1 MRKVTT
7 TKKINKAITNNLV
20 KAEKIEVYY
29 KTSGKTEIIDT
40 NKFTEDFSVLCESD
54 VFADAIGWHYER
66 DIKESIS
73 SIQSKVSRIFN
84 DVWL

>member
-40 NKFTEDFSVLCESD
+40 NKFTEDFSVL
-54 VFADAIGWHYER
+54 
-66 DIKESIS
+66 
-73 SIQSKVSRIFN
+73 
-84 DVWL
+84 